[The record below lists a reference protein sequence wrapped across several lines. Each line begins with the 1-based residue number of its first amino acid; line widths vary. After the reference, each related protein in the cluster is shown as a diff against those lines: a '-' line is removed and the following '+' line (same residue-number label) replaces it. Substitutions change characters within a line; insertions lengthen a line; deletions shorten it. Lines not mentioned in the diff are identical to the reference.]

1 MIDVTVLFLDAGH
14 ISTAINAIEV
24 FRSAGVM
31 WDALGGGAP
40 AARFRV
46 TSASP
51 DGRPVKPDG
60 PMTIAP
66 ERALADI
73 GRTDLIFVPASGAD
87 LQMLVEDG
95 YDIDAVIAR
104 NAHVVPW
111 LRQQAGNGVQIAA
124 VCSGVALVAEAGI
137 LDGRQGTMHW
147 ALADIYASKFPAVD
161 WQSDYL
167 VTDSDGVYCG
177 GGVNSASDLSL
188 YLVEKFCGRDVA
200 VKCAKALL
208 IEMPRVWQVAF
219 AHLDVAV
226 RHDDVAIGRAQHWMH
241 RNASRS
247 FRFDAL
253 ATEVGMSPRNFI
265 RRFKSATGVTPLA
278 YLQKLRIATAKRLLE
293 TGRSP
298 IQEVS
303 SQVGYEDLIFFRNL
317 FKRHTGLSPGD
328 YRRRFG
334 AQAPRL

>member
-1 MIDVTVLFLDAGH
+1 MIDVTVLFLEGGY

-31 WDALGGGAP
+31 WNALGGGEP
-40 AARFRV
+40 VARFQV

-51 DGRPVKPDG
+51 GGTAVHPDG

-66 ERALADI
+66 ERALEDV

-87 LQMLVEDG
+87 LQMMVDEG
-95 YDIDAVIAR
+95 YNIETVIAR

-111 LRQQAGNGVQIAA
+111 LREQADAGVQIAA

-147 ALADIYASKFPAVD
+147 ALADIYARRFPDVD
-161 WQSDYL
+161 WQPEYL
-167 VTDSDGVYCG
+167 VTDSGGIYCG

-200 VKCAKALL
+200 VKCAQALL
-208 IEMPRVWQVAF
+208 IEMPRVWQTAF
-219 AHLDVAV
+219 AHLDVTA
-226 RHDDVAIGRAQHWMH
+226 RHDDAAIGRAQDWIHSH
-241 RNASRS
+241 AVEGV
-247 FRFDAL
+247 RFDDL
-253 ATEVGMSPRNFI
+253 AVEIGMSPRNFI
-265 RRFKSATGVTPLA
+265 RRFKAATGATPLA
-278 YLQKLRIATAKRLLE
+278 YLQKLRIATAKRMLE
-293 TGRSP
+293 TGQSP

-303 SQVGYEDLIFFRNL
+303 CRVGYEDLIFFRNL
-317 FKRHTGLSPGD
+317 FKRHTGLSPGE

-334 AQAPRL
+334 ARSLQ